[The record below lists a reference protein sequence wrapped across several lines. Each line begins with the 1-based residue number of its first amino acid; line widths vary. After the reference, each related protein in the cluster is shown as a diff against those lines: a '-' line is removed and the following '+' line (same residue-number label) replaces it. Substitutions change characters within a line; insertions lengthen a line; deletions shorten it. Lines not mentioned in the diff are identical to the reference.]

1 MNSKKRTIGIP
12 FFLLVVFMMLT
23 LTVYAQNAS
32 DRQRKTPEDRAQ
44 IQSTWMLKNLNLDSL
59 QAEKVQVI
67 NQRYAWK
74 NEPILASG
82 ASNLSKFNKLKS
94 LQNEKDAEL
103 KKIFTPEQF
112 KQYELHKEELK
123 ENIKAKRNQN

>member
-67 NQRYAWK
+67 NRRYAWK

-123 ENIKAKRNQN
+123 EKIKAKRNQN